1 MSDANRPDPVAAYW
15 DDYLRAIE
23 PDAGASRR
31 VRRSLDRALVDRR
44 RAAPVEAPAQPMP
57 RAAAAFFVIKSS
69 ALSVGLALATL
80 GGLHVGAR
88 ALAPAELPTVEPRA
102 PVEPISA
109 HEPIATPEARRP
121 AASLE
126 RPSIAAPLPAD
137 AAPAIA
143 PVRRATTR
151 ADAKPNAAPAESTP
165 AASPPL
171 DALRAELLGG
181 LMAGGSLAGGDV
193 DLGRTGLE
201 EALGDHLADAAR
213 TAGDQRHLA
222 VQREQIG
229 RHARLPFVVGL
240 HTRGRRGP
248 DRPSPLAHLTWKG
261 PAGPITSV

>member
-171 DALRAELLGG
+171 DALRAELA
-181 LMAGGSLAGGDV
+181 LMDRAKAALAAGDDARALSLLAEHAERFPAGSMIEERRGWMVIAGCREGAATARSLA
-193 DLGRTGLE
+193 E
-201 EALGDHLADAAR
+201 SFAR
-213 TAGDQRHLA
+213 EYPRSVLLDDIHHACSRHSSTDS
-222 VQREQIG
+222 
-229 RHARLPFVVGL
+229 ARA
-240 HTRGRRGP
+240 
-248 DRPSPLAHLTWKG
+248 SE
-261 PAGPITSV
+261 